1 MPVSVGIDLGT
12 TFSAVAVMDK
22 RTNQPVIVP
31 NSEDKKITP
40 SIIQFLDGQMIFGSE
55 AESAYNAGR
64 EDCVGTFKRNM
75 GSHDPYCYIDGIPYT
90 SEDLSSFL
98 LKHLKEDAEAQLGDT
113 ISEAVITVPAYFFS
127 TEREATINAAK
138 RAGLN
143 VKRIIDEPNAA
154 IMAYGLKN
162 WRENA
167 NIMVYD
173 LGGGTFDVTLSH
185 MGKNGQLETIVTR
198 GNHILGGRDWDDRL
212 ADIIIK
218 KFEDETGMDL
228 SDDSHFVATVRGLA
242 EGVKKELSKKQAV
255 QVPVGYAPGR
265 VQSVTVTLNEFN
277 RATSDLL
284 ESTGILC
291 DAVLQEAGLR
301 WKNVTDILLVG
312 GSTRMRQVP
321 EYLEKLYGKKP
332 ISHVNPD
339 EAVALGAAI
348 QASKESVAYA
358 TLSVATTNG
367 VKKTDRS
374 ALQNQMFLSVK
385 PAKDLGSA
393 AFLSLRETT
402 AHAMGVVS
410 INDDTNRYYNEII
423 IPANHPRPVRAAK
436 RFRFYTSPT
445 SANELTLYVLQGDS
459 PNPLDCQIP
468 YKYIVSGIK
477 HVTRGEQ
484 YGTVIRIQYS
494 YDENG
499 IIRVQARQGDETAD
513 LPIRRD
519 DASTDI
525 SVFGRP
531 VSKDSSVMG
540 GNFMKTT
547 GPGVDHEKIV
557 HQYKAITFSNAEW
570 VPYDRL
576 LHHEDGSQFNE
587 PKVHVAASET
597 NIEFHGYNISAMNEG
612 VTYTIHGTNDF
623 EIDCDI
629 NTSTIQPHP
638 GGHLEIS
645 LGIIQ
650 AQLTQ
655 DGGDIYLAGQNIARV
670 GSQFNIRMS
679 LTDNGHYRVYI
690 DRKLAG
696 EQYSPNDGYIDVR
709 FGFVHD
715 SHYCSLLSHAYVS
728 NITMMQRNN
737 DDDSSETET
746 WDD

>member
-1 MPVSVGIDLGT
+1 MSVSVGIDLGT
-12 TFSAVAVMDK
+12 TFSAVAVIDK

-40 SIIQFLDGQMIFGSE
+40 SIIQFLDGRMIFGSE
-55 AESAYNAGR
+55 AESAYNAGK

-75 GSHDPYCYIDGIPYT
+75 GSHDPYCFIDGIPYT

-98 LKHLKEDAEAQLGDT
+98 LAHLKEEAEAQLGDK

-185 MGKNGQLETIVTR
+185 MGKNGQLQTIVTR

-212 ADIIIK
+212 AEIIIG

-228 SDDSHFVATVRGLA
+228 SDDTHFVATVRGMA
-242 EGVKKELSKKQAV
+242 EGVKKQLSKKQSV
-255 QVPVGYAPGR
+255 QVPVAYAPGR
-265 VQSVTVTLNEFN
+265 VQSVTVTIDEFN
-277 RATSDLL
+277 KATLDLL

-291 DAVLQEAGLR
+291 DAVLKEAGLR

-321 EYLEKLYGKKP
+321 DYLEKLYGKRP

-348 QASKESVAYA
+348 QASKESIDYA
-358 TLSVATTNG
+358 VLSVATTNG

-374 ALQNQMFLSVK
+374 SFQNQMFLSVK
-385 PAKDLGSA
+385 PATELKSTD
-393 AFLSLRETT
+393 FLTLRETT

-410 INDDTNRYYNEII
+410 INDETNRYYNEII

-445 SANELTLYVLQGDS
+445 SNNELTLYVLQGDS

-468 YKYIVSGIK
+468 YKYIVSGIQ

-484 YGTVIRIQYS
+484 YGTVIRLQYS

-499 IIRVQARQGDETAD
+499 IIRVQARQGADTVD

-525 SVFGRP
+525 SVFGQP
-531 VSKDSSVMG
+531 VNKDNNIIG
-540 GNFMKTT
+540 GNFMKTD
-547 GPGVDHEKIV
+547 GPGVDSQKIV
-557 HQYKAITFSNAEW
+557 HQYKPITFSNTKWEI
-570 VPYDRL
+570 YDRL
-576 LHHEDGSQFNE
+576 LYHESGAQFNE
-587 PKVHVAASET
+587 PKVHVIANEK
-597 NIEFHGYNISAMNEG
+597 NIEFHGYNVSGMDEG
-612 VTYTIHGTNDF
+612 VTYTIHGTDDF

-655 DGGDIYLAGQNIARV
+655 NGGDIYLAGQIVATV
-670 GSQFNIRMS
+670 GSQFNLKMS
-679 LTDNGHYRVYI
+679 LTDNGHYRVFI
-690 DRKLAG
+690 DKKLAG
-696 EQYSPNDGYIDVR
+696 EQISRDDGYIDVR
-709 FGFVHD
+709 FGFVHGP
-715 SHYCSLLSHAYVS
+715 HCCELLSHAYVT
-728 NITMMQRNN
+728 NIRMQQRTN
-737 DDDSSETET
+737 DDDTSEVET
-746 WDD
+746 WAD